1 MIFIKKN
8 DLSELPKISIVTPS
22 YNQAQF
28 IEQTILSVIN
38 QKYPNLEY
46 IIIDG
51 GSTDGTV
58 DIIRKYEE
66 HLYYWVSE
74 KDTGQANAINKGFS
88 KCTGDIV
95 NWINSDD
102 RLLPD
107 ALFSLVKT
115 AKVAPDVGAWVG
127 CCRIVDDKGRLLE
140 LNVPRGLSID
150 KMIKWGFTGHFY
162 QPACFLSRKALEEFG
177 PFDETLYCC
186 FDIDLYLKLVEK
198 YEIFPVGKVW
208 AEAIVHKE
216 AKTQKQR
223 KIMKE
228 EISLIQKRH
237 GYIDGDVREI
247 AEDKIMY
254 DFLNPVSLRILLIKI
269 YKTGLRILYNIR
281 LNLKRFRPIRRR
293 YGLNI

>member
-1 MIFIKKN
+1 MLFIKKN
-8 DLSELPKISIVTPS
+8 TLSELPKISIVTPS

-107 ALFSLVKT
+107 ALFSLAKA
-115 AKVAPDVGAWVG
+115 AKVAPEVGAWVG
-127 CCRIVDDKGRLLE
+127 CCRIVDNKGRLLE
-140 LNVPRGLSID
+140 LNVPRGLSIN

-162 QPACFLSRKALEEFG
+162 QPACFLSRKALEELG

-186 FDIDLYLKLVEK
+186 FDIDLYLKLVQK
-198 YEIFPVGKVW
+198 YELFPVGKVW

-228 EISLIQKRH
+228 EISLIQRRH
-237 GYIDGDVREI
+237 GYIDGDVSEI
-247 AEDKIMY
+247 FEDKIMY
-254 DFLNPVSLRILLIKI
+254 DFLNPGSLRTLLIKI

-281 LNLKRFRPIRRR
+281 LNLKKFGPIRRR